1 MLFQLPKILDS
12 VYKTN
17 KKNGRK
23 TDFELDGFKQCMD
36 LVNYHF
42 DKNSEQLNLH
52 LENKRLNTEIQFL
65 ESDKKSLEKR
75 IKQLEERNDFLLSD
89 INFTDKKSLKSAIAT
104 NIVGI
109 CNKKTD
115 IENIVEEI
123 RQLCNKWIK

>member
-1 MLFQLPKILDS
+1 MLFLLPKILDS

-65 ESDKKSLEKR
+65 ETDKKSLEKR